1 MATGVIFL
9 GPPGS
14 GKGTQAEILAKLFD
28 IPHISTGDI
37 LRSAIANATP
47 LGQKAKGY
55 MDQGE
60 LVPNELIL
68 DLVKERL
75 YDEDTQQGWILDGFP
90 RSVSQATFLDQ
101 LLSETNHANPCVID
115 LEVPDEILIGRLL
128 SRGRADDTEATI
140 RRRLEVYQ
148 EQTAPV
154 TDYYR
159 QKGSLHLVDGNRLP
173 EEVTQSLKEIVL
185 TKAQAIS

>member
-1 MATGVIFL
+1 MPTGVIFL

-14 GKGTQAEILAKLFD
+14 GKGTQAEILAELLN
-28 IPHISTGDI
+28 IPHISTGNI

-47 LGQKAKGY
+47 LGQKAQSY
-55 MDQGE
+55 MEQGE

-75 YDEDTQQGWILDGFP
+75 QDQDTQSGWILDGFP

-101 LLSETNHANPCVID
+101 LLGAINHTSLCVID
-115 LEVPDEILIGRLL
+115 LEVPDEVLITRLL
-128 SRGRADDTEATI
+128 SRGRQDDTEETI

-159 QKGSLHLVDGNRLP
+159 QKGTLHLVDGNRLP
-173 EEVTQSLKEIVL
+173 EEVTQTLKNIVQ
-185 TKAQAIS
+185 T